1 MPEDAKMTALLE
13 NATAEVSVGLSQLQ
27 ECNAESA
34 EKLSK
39 TGITGDAA
47 NTLLQEKLVGT
58 SPYLISSLVID
69 PEGIVTAAAPAHYET
84 IVGTD
89 LGYQPEVQ
97 YAHAVKKPVLSGIFM
112 LEEGFPGIS
121 MSYPVFS
128 GDIYLGYTDLTF
140 RPEVFLR
147 QYFRPLTEET
157 GYEFMVMQTDGMI
170 LYETNEEEVGKN
182 ALTDPIY
189 QSTEIPKLA
198 ETIVADQSGRGEY
211 TFWDMDW
218 KGEVQ
223 RELYWSTV
231 PFGETEWRV
240 AVIRDISTSSSPTPV
255 PTPRSDEVLDADISS
270 MTAFVG
276 DAAAFAQQNEKSV
289 VLATFNDPE
298 GDFIDGECYI
308 FAYDMN
314 GTTLAHPYQPG
325 VVGEDRT
332 ALKDANGLEIHPGC
346 RDIAARGGG
355 YLYFTFPN
363 PSENYRN
370 ELKLVAIR
378 PVDDTWYV
386 GSGIYIPEMDVV
398 LNQTAIDSLVARV
411 KEAQTFA
418 LNSSGYA
425 NDGELFAAMNEKFG
439 TGADYI
445 FAYDMNGTCLSL
457 PFQPEMAG
465 TDRLN
470 FTDAYG
476 VEAVRLEIDAA
487 QRGGGYVYVV
497 CENPDTGDEELKF
510 CYVLPVMD
518 EYFVG
523 SGVYAGKVV

>member
-1 MPEDAKMTALLE
+1 
-13 NATAEVSVGLSQLQ
+13 
-27 ECNAESA
+27 
-34 EKLSK
+34 
-39 TGITGDAA
+39 
-47 NTLLQEKLVGT
+47 
-58 SPYLISSLVID
+58 
-69 PEGIVTAAAPAHYET
+69 
-84 IVGTD
+84 
-89 LGYQPEVQ
+89 
-97 YAHAVKKPVLSGIFM
+97 
-112 LEEGFPGIS
+112 
-121 MSYPVFS
+121 
-128 GDIYLGYTDLTF
+128 
-140 RPEVFLR
+140 
-147 QYFRPLTEET
+147 
-157 GYEFMVMQTDGMI
+157 
-170 LYETNEEEVGKN
+170 
-182 ALTDPIY
+182 
-189 QSTEIPKLA
+189 
-198 ETIVADQSGRGEY
+198 
-211 TFWDMDW
+211 
-218 KGEVQ
+218 
-223 RELYWSTV
+223 
-231 PFGETEWRV
+231 
-240 AVIRDISTSSSPTPV
+240 
-255 PTPRSDEVLDADISS
+255 

-298 GDFIDGECYI
+298 GGDFIDGECYI

-465 TDRLN
+465 GTDRLN

-487 QRGGGYVYVV
+487 QRGGWRV
-497 CENPDTGDEELKF
+497 CVCGL
-510 CYVLPVMD
+510 
-518 EYFVG
+518 
-523 SGVYAGKVV
+523 